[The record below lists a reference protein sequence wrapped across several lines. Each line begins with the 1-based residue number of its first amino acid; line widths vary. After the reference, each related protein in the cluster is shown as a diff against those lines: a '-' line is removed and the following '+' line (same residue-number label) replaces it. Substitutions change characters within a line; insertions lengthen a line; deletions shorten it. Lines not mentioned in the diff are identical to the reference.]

1 MLLLPVFCVFLGL
14 SFLETYADL
23 LVMSL
28 VMESFLNCWDCS
40 EWGFAHHGL
49 VFKFTAA
56 SCSSCW
62 WESNK
67 GILIVGIVGIAASK
81 RIWLSWFGMESFL
94 NYSQQEDL
102 IDCHRFCV
110 QITRSSLCSLS
121 VIMASSRN
129 GILLQLLECSL
140 QQESE
145 RIWLSMGF
153 LVLNDQ
159 LLIPCYI
166 HDDGK

>member
-1 MLLLPVFCVFLGL
+1 
-14 SFLETYADL
+14 
-23 LVMSL
+23 
-28 VMESFLNCWDCS
+28 
-40 EWGFAHHGL
+40 
-49 VFKFTAA
+49 
-56 SCSSCW
+56 
-62 WESNK
+62 
-67 GILIVGIVGIAASK
+67 
-81 RIWLSWFGMESFL
+81 MESFL

-121 VIMASSRN
+121 VKMASSHN

-145 RIWLSMGF
+145 RICLSMGF

-159 LLIPCYI
+159 VLIPCYI
-166 HDDGK
+166 HDDGE